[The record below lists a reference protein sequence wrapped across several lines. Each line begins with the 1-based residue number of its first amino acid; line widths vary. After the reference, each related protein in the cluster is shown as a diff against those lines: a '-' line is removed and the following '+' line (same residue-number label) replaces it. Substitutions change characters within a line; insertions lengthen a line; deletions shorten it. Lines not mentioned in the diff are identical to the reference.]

1 MRILFSITLSIF
13 VYQFSYLQTTQ
24 TFITSGTFLV
34 PSGVTSIMIEA
45 WGAGGAGGSAAG
57 TGPSTNYRAQAG
69 GGGGG
74 AYVVGAIFVSP
85 GDMISY
91 IVGPNT
97 GANSSSSF
105 LNGDASTF
113 GSISAPGG
121 QGGESLNAG
130 TSGGHIGGLG
140 GVGGIGTFN
149 GGAGGSRVGYS
160 GSTTAG
166 TSAGG
171 GGGAGNSANGS
182 DANITTNA
190 GGAGGFSDG
199 GNGASGPSSGNAGA
213 GGSVRGGG
221 GGGAWAAAS
230 TVFRNGG
237 AGARG
242 EIRITYT
249 VLPIKIESFD
259 ISNKNHKSV
268 LKLTT
273 ASESNNDYFTI
284 ERSADGRSFDAI
296 GEIKGAGN
304 SNTTIYYEYTDEK
317 PYAGINF
324 YRIKQTDY
332 DGKYSYSDIK
342 SVRHNTVGN
351 LNITPRTTEGR
362 LQVTTDIE
370 AYSLDVYNVAGQQV
384 KSFKSLS
391 KDQYISIDDLTTG
404 LYFIKINHDGQVET
418 TKIVKI

>member
-1 MRILFSITLSIF
+1 M
-13 VYQFSYLQTTQ
+13 
-24 TFITSGTFLV
+24 V

-45 WGAGGAGGSAAG
+45 WGAGGAGGSAVG
-57 TGPSTNYRAQAG
+57 TGTPTNFRAQAG

-74 AYVVGAIFVSP
+74 AYSSGTITVTP

-91 IVGPNT
+91 IVAPNT
-97 GANSSSSF
+97 GANVTSSFVNGESSSF
-105 LNGDASTF
+105 
-113 GSISAPGG
+113 GSIFANGG
-121 QGGESLNAG
+121 FGGESVNAG
-130 TSGGHIGGLG
+130 IAGGHIGGAGGLG
-140 GVGGIGTFN
+140 GSGTFN
-149 GGAGGSRVGYS
+149 GGSGGTRTGYG
-160 GSTTAG
+160 GSTTGG

-171 GGGAGNSANGS
+171 GGGAGNVGNGGAAS
-182 DANITTNA
+182 STTNTGGIGGSMS
-190 GGAGGFSDG
+190 GGAGA
-199 GNGASGPSSGNAGA
+199 NGPSVGNQGSGGTIIA
-213 GGSVRGGG
+213 GGGA
-221 GGGAWAAAS
+221 GAWAAAS

-273 ASESNNDYFTI
+273 ASETNNDYFTI

-304 SNTTIYYEYTDEK
+304 SNTTIYYEYTDVK

-384 KSFKSLS
+384 KAFKSLS
-391 KDQYISIDDLTTG
+391 KDQSISIDDLTTG